1 MDKNIK
7 SGLSFGLT
15 SGILTTLGLIIGLG
29 IGTGSKSVV
38 IAGILTIAFVDALS
52 DSFGIHV
59 EKESENKST
68 KEIWTASGATLFSKL
83 ILALTFLIP
92 VWLFDLDLAL
102 IASIIWATTLLIILS
117 FEIAK
122 SNKEKINRV
131 ILEHLA
137 IALLVIILTY
147 IIGELISLIIH

>member
-29 IGTGSKSVV
+29 IGTNSKSVV

-59 EKESENKST
+59 EKESENKSA

-92 VWLFDLDLAL
+92 VWLYEINLAL
-102 IASIIWATTLLIILS
+102 IASIIWATVLLIIIS

-122 SNKEKINRV
+122 SNKEKTIKV

-137 IALLVIILTY
+137 ITLLVIVLTY
-147 IIGELISLIIH
+147 IIGGLISTLL